1 MNESELNDLLS
12 CPFCGMP
19 AVGPELENPGKC
31 RPNWKI
37 RCNQYCVSMR
47 RGSKNGVVAEY
58 VYKTDDII
66 LPEDAQAFQFPDTE
80 KYGWMPELVGGE
92 WIKED
97 EE

>member
-1 MNESELNDLLS
+1 MKMAEQTE
-12 CPFCGMP
+12 
-19 AVGPELENPGKC
+19 
-31 RPNWKI
+31 RT
-37 RCNQYCVSMR
+37 RCEIYSR
-47 RGSKNGVVAEY
+47 
-58 VYKTDDII
+58 TDDIV

>member
-1 MNESELNDLLS
+1 MRSK
-12 CPFCGMP
+12 PFSSRTTP
-19 AVGPELENPGKC
+19 AHGPG
-31 RPNWKI
+31 R
-37 RCNQYCVSMR
+37 QAMTDF
-47 RGSKNGVVAEY
+47 NGVVAEY

>member
-1 MNESELNDLLS
+1 MKSVQINL
-12 CPFCGMP
+12 
-19 AVGPELENPGKC
+19 VKKENVCSTLKVFVLTLPL
-31 RPNWKI
+31 I
-37 RCNQYCVSMR
+37 Q
-47 RGSKNGVVAEY
+47 KNHYLVIGRIKVKPVLFQIEAPY
-58 VYKTDDII
+58 FTAII